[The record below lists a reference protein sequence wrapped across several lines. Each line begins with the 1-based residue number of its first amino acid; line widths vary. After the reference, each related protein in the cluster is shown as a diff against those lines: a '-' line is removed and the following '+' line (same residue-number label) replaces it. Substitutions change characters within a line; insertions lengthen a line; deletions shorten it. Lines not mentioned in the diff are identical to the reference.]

1 MDRKSRTLQTDLSC
15 KPRRFARTTRH
26 TCKTQQC
33 VSQLL
38 EDESPSKIRYRLT
51 HWVST
56 PAQAEIWLGH
66 SVVSGIF
73 MILRGAPHC
82 ESSLGSQ
89 KASLASGGGI
99 LQTFD
104 KSVKVKISI
113 AEMRFFYSWPT
124 QLFKKTHRVIAQH
137 DRLRYFFH

>member
-1 MDRKSRTLQTDLSC
+1 
-15 KPRRFARTTRH
+15 
-26 TCKTQQC
+26 
-33 VSQLL
+33 
-38 EDESPSKIRYRLT
+38 
-51 HWVST
+51 
-56 PAQAEIWLGH
+56 
-66 SVVSGIF
+66 
-73 MILRGAPHC
+73 MILRVAPQC
-82 ESSLGSQ
+82 ESRLESQ